1 MSIGTYNKLIINSK
15 GREKM
20 SILDELNEEQRK
32 AAEKIDGPVLILAGA
47 GSGKTRTVTYRI
59 AHMIKEK
66 GISPLNIMA
75 LTFTNKA
82 AKEMKERAEALIGPD
97 ANNLV
102 VSTFHSFS
110 VRLLKTYSDRIGYGR
125 NFNIY
130 DVDDQKTII
139 NKIKKDMNIKNDD
152 ISPAKTAGRI
162 SKLKEQGIG
171 IEELEEQIDIRIPAN
186 RIFRDIYQKY
196 DETLKANNAMD
207 FSDLL
212 LNAKKLLEDPYVLER
227 VQDRYRYI
235 VVDEYQDT
243 NDIQYEI
250 ISKIAEKYKNICV
263 VGDEDQ
269 SIYAF
274 RGANI
279 NNILNFERDYKNAF
293 VAKLEQN
300 YRSTKTILDTA
311 NELIKNNKSSKG
323 KKLWTNGEKGEKI
336 KVFNAS
342 TVYEEAEFIVNE
354 IKAKAR
360 DGKLYKDMTI
370 LYRTNSQSRVL
381 EEKLLAANIPYK
393 IYGGM
398 QFFQRKEIKDILAY
412 LNLLNNPND
421 NHNFYR
427 IINVPKRSIGDKTL
441 EKLGEIANEKGISM
455 LESTKYI
462 DEIPGIRA
470 SVKEAAKDF
479 YKMMHEIY
487 ENLDELSIKEVFDE
501 VLIKT
506 KYIDSI
512 EDNKEDRVKNIEEL
526 LNSISESERQNPGM
540 SLSEYLDMVSLTS
553 STDDIEDE
561 ENFIKLMTIH
571 SSKGLEFDYVFI
583 AGMEDGLFPSCNFDT
598 SEEEIEEE
606 RRLCYVAVTRAK
618 KELYISHVSERMV
631 WGQMNYM
638 IKPSRFIYEM
648 KQGNLEYLSEKFKSF
663 SKKMENATVVNKET
677 RRKIE
682 NFNPFSLK
690 SVRTSELKNK
700 GKSKYKV
707 GDTVDHIKFGKGKI
721 KKVDEKSLVI
731 DFMTGEKKIAL
742 ILAEK
747 LLKD

>member
-1 MSIGTYNKLIINSK
+1 
-15 GREKM
+15 M

-97 ANNLV
+97 ANDLV

-130 DVDDQKTII
+130 DVDDQKSII
-139 NKIKKDMNIKNDD
+139 TKIKKELNIKNDEV
-152 ISPAKTAGRI
+152 SPAKIANRI

-171 IEELEEQIDIRIPAN
+171 IEELEEQVDTRIYSN
-186 RIFRDIYQKY
+186 RIFRDIYKKY

-212 LNAKKLLEDPYVLER
+212 LNAKRLLEDPYVLER
-227 VQDRYRYI
+227 VQNRYKYI

-323 KKLWTNGEKGEKI
+323 KKLWTNEEKGEKI
-336 KVFNAS
+336 KVFNAP
-342 TVYEEAEFIVNE
+342 TVYDEAEFIVNE

-441 EKLGEIANEKGISM
+441 EKLGEISNEKGISM

-470 SVKEAAKDF
+470 SIKEAAKDF

-707 GDTVDHIKFGKGKI
+707 GDTVNHIKFGKGKI

-747 LLKD
+747 LLKG